1 MQLCREPPLSSH
13 RCRAPPSSGGG
24 AVQRSV
30 AHAVDMQYHKPMCGS
45 TAGGPQLALP
55 AHAAKPLCRATAV
68 EPPLSSHHCR
78 ATAVKP
84 HSRATLLSRQWSQ
97 CMRLCNAAA
106 MVLLRPRHRHDSL
119 TCMLAHGTVLLRFP
133 YIFLSRYIGHCGAV
147 HHTALRSVQRP
158 ALSIGS
164 TTNQSAAAVCV
175 CAVVLSHHTASCRAT
190 IVQGLPQSI
199 QWSQW
204 SHTLDAAMHRQRQS
218 NYGLLLPEAR
228 TSATAAAARIGS
240 SAVARMR
247 WLDCGGSTA
256 VARQRW
262 HDSGGSTGACKGA
275 GKYSRGN

>member
-1 MQLCREPPLSSH
+1 MEPMHAALQCSCYGAATS
-13 RCRAPPSSGGG
+13 PPPARQPNMHAG
-24 AVQRSV
+24 AWHSII
-30 AHAVDMQYHKPMCGS
+30 AVSIYIP
-45 TAGGPQLALP
+45 LAL
-55 AHAAKPLCRATAV
+55 
-68 EPPLSSHHCR
+68 
-78 ATAVKP
+78 
-84 HSRATLLSRQWSQ
+84 QW
-97 CMRLCNAAA
+97 A
-106 MVLLRPRHRHDSL
+106 LRRRTSYS
-119 TCMLAHGTVLLRFP
+119 V
-133 YIFLSRYIGHCGAV
+133 
-147 HHTALRSVQRP
+147 RSVQRP